1 MFLVGDEKSEELKK
15 LKTSFDTLVKF
26 SFLSTNDE
34 QFTKEIALESR
45 DQLQSI
51 LKDSPTNNKKE
62 TDESKNTDKHLKPN
76 TKKTQYDK
84 SSIKEENEA

>member
-1 MFLVGDEKSEELKK
+1 MKK

-26 SFLSTNDE
+26 SFLTTNDD

-62 TDESKNTDKHLKPN
+62 KAPQRSPELVDDSKSENFKIKAKNT
-76 TKKTQYDK
+76 TKNNK
-84 SSIKEENEA
+84 SSIKEEVDE